1 MPGGVT
7 IERESD
13 VVGES
18 SLFLPLLHP
27 AYSLPAHH
35 PSLHLSAEPASLSVV
50 AAHATLTELLLA
62 AARSLRDTAD
72 AKAMAQRAQERE
84 AARKQGAAPPSS
96 STPSASPPPLSRPLG
111 LRLSSGD
118 VRDLS
123 RMRDAVAER
132 SAVDLVG
139 CTSRGAAVRSA
150 VHGEL
155 QLQGRQWAM
164 HVLET
169 PIAWGLSSLYIFVAV
184 VFGVPVFLD
193 IRRAIPLPGEG
204 SDGCT
209 TL

>member
-1 MPGGVT
+1 M
-7 IERESD
+7 
-13 VVGES
+13 
-18 SLFLPLLHP
+18 
-27 AYSLPAHH
+27 
-35 PSLHLSAEPASLSVV
+35 V

-72 AKAMAQRAQERE
+72 AKAMALMRERAQERE
-84 AARKQGAAPPSS
+84 AARNQGTASLSAPP
-96 STPSASPPPLSRPLG
+96 PSASSASSSSSSPLRPLG

-118 VRDLS
+118 VRDLC

-139 CTSRGAAVRSA
+139 CTPRGAAVRSA

-184 VFGVPVFLD
+184 VFGVPVFMD
-193 IRRAIPLPGEG
+193 IRRAIPLAGEERNWG
-204 SDGCT
+204 DQSE
-209 TL
+209 